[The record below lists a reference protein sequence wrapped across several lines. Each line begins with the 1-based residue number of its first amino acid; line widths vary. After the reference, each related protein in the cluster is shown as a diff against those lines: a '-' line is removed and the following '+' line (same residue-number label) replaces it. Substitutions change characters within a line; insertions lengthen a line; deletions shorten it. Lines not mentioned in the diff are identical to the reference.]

1 MLFTIPWPSDNAV
14 CLKAWAF
21 LYLNQIQI
29 IIFSY
34 GDIFPN
40 KLGELLNI

>member
-29 IIFSY
+29 IIFFL
-34 GDIFPN
+34 GDSFPN